1 MVDILSWDKS
11 IDEDVKTS
19 DDKKVGKVRAVTTNN
34 FIQIEKGTL
43 TEKRDELCAEILHSG
58 NTMETTSGWH

>member
-19 DDKKVGKVRAVTTNN
+19 DDKKVGKVRAVTTD

-43 TEKRDELCAEILHSG
+43 DKKSLFCAKTLHSG
-58 NTMETTSGWH
+58 VRWRRHLVGIN